1 LPVTDLFF
9 RSLFAFF
16 IMEVGSRKVVLVGVL
31 AIRLMPRE
39 ILPNTWPNPAL
50 YTSQACKEERGVLVL
65 LFLGIFAR

>member
-16 IMEVGSRKVVLVGVL
+16 IMEIGSRKVVLVGVL

-39 ILPNTWPNPAL
+39 ILPNTWVSTEFGA
-50 YTSQACKEERGVLVL
+50 G
-65 LFLGIFAR
+65 